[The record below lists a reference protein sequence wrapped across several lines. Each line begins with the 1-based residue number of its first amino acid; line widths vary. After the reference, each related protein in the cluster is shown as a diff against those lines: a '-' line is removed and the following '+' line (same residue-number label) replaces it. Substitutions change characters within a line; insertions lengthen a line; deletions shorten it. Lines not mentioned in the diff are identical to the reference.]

1 MMGREIIDHKAVDMT
16 DEETAYYRKL
26 VEEFT
31 VGMSNGKDQFR
42 DLFDVDGDGC
52 ITFIHPPIKRQLGW
66 GVLFF
71 VQNLMINQRLRRME
85 RQVGE
90 WVARLAAAGSKN
102 GQ

>member
-1 MMGREIIDHKAVDMT
+1 MLQVVDHKSVDMT
-16 DEETAYYRKL
+16 DEEHAYYKKL

-31 VGMSNGKDQFR
+31 VGTANGKDQFR

-52 ITFIHPPIKRQLGW
+52 IMFIHPPIRKQIGW

-71 VQNLMINQRLRRME
+71 IQNLMINQRIRRME

-90 WVARLAAAGSKN
+90 WVALLAAESKN